1 MRPISWKRRLMVRRK
16 TAYQSHSLLNHLPIE
31 KLKMEYEANTI
42 LLKHEITSKTEAL
55 DKLTK
60 EHQKQ
65 AETCKELQHQLQ
77 EISASV
83 SQHLY
88 TPLDSLS
95 ICLSHAIQHAQLQ
108 DDYKELQEQH
118 STLDAAYSDEL
129 LKTAKLHGQLSEL
142 QLLRTQ
148 HTM

>member
-16 TAYQSHSLLNHLPIE
+16 AVYQSHSLLTHLPIE

-65 AETCKELQHQLQ
+65 AETCKELQQQLQ

-83 SQHLY
+83 SQVLY
-88 TPLDSLS
+88 TPPDSLFMCIPCS
-95 ICLSHAIQHAQLQ
+95 TACSAPGRLQGVAGAAQHIGCRLQ
-108 DDYKELQEQH
+108 
-118 STLDAAYSDEL
+118 
-129 LKTAKLHGQLSEL
+129 
-142 QLLRTQ
+142 
-148 HTM
+148 